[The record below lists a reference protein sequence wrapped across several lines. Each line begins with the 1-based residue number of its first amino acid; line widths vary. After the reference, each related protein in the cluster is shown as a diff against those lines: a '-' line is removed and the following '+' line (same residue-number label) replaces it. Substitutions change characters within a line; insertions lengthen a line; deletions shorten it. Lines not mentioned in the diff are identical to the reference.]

1 VQNAVAMNTPMLAR
15 LSPCLA
21 LLLSVAASSPA
32 LAQNIYK
39 CSHGGQVEYTDKP
52 CPGNGELLHRAND
65 TEIID
70 RYLRLG
76 QIDAAKSYADARQ
89 LQALYQQRLEA
100 HMQAES
106 ERTRRQADEAAAT
119 RQREQLEAQQQALAD
134 AEANRQHLLIE
145 NETLRQQ
152 NAQYQDELAQ
162 PQGIYASPY
171 WGASPRWPYRR
182 DRRDHDRDRDGDH
195 RGQHPIGP
203 RPPPFHP
210 CETLAGGRLRC

>member
-1 VQNAVAMNTPMLAR
+1 MPEAMNTSMLAR

-21 LLLSVAASSPA
+21 LLLSVAASPA
-32 LAQNIYK
+32 FAQNIYK
-39 CSHGGQVEYTDKP
+39 CSHRGQTEYTDKP
-52 CPGNGELLHRAND
+52 CPGSGELVHRADD

-76 QIDAAKSYADARQ
+76 QIDAAKNYADARQ

-100 HMQAES
+100 HVRAETERALRQAE
-106 ERTRRQADEAAAT
+106 EAAAAE
-119 RQREQLEAQQQALAD
+119 RQRDEQAQQQALAD
-134 AEANRQHLLIE
+134 AEANRQRLLIE

-162 PQGIYASPY
+162 PPGIYASPY
-171 WGASPRWPYRR
+171 WGVPPPRWPRR
-182 DRRDHDRDRDGDH
+182 HDGHRDRDHDRDRDDH
-195 RGQHPIGP
+195 PPIGP
-203 RPPPFHP
+203 RPPAFHP

>member
-1 VQNAVAMNTPMLAR
+1 MPEAMNTSMLTR

-21 LLLSVAASSPA
+21 LLLSVAVSSPA

-52 CPGNGELLHRAND
+52 CPGSGELVHRADD

-76 QIDAAKSYADARQ
+76 QLDAAKNYADARQ

-100 HMQAES
+100 HVQAEN
-106 ERTRRQADEAAAT
+106 ERAQRQAAEEAAAQ
-119 RQREQLEAQQQALAD
+119 QREQEAQQQQALAD

-145 NETLRQQ
+145 NEALRQQ
-152 NAQYQDELAQ
+152 NAQYRDELTQ
-162 PQGIYASPY
+162 PPGIYASPY
-171 WGASPRWPYRR
+171 WGASPRWPRR
-182 DRRDHDRDRDGDH
+182 HDGHRDRDHDRDHDSDR
-195 RGQHPIGP
+195 PIGP
-203 RPPPFHP
+203 RPPAFHP

>member
-1 VQNAVAMNTPMLAR
+1 MNTSTLAR
-15 LSPCLA
+15 FSPCLA
-21 LLLSVAASSPA
+21 LLLWVAASSPA

-52 CPGNGELLHRAND
+52 CPGSGELVHRADD

-76 QIDAAKSYADARQ
+76 QLDAAKNYADARQ
-89 LQALYQQRLEA
+89 LQALFQQRLEA
-100 HMQAES
+100 HVQAEN
-106 ERTRRQADEAAAT
+106 ERAQRQADEAAAT
-119 RQREQLEAQQQALAD
+119 AQQREQQAQQQALID

-152 NAQYQDELAQ
+152 NAQYQDELTQ
-162 PQGIYASPY
+162 PPGIYASPY
-171 WGASPRWPYRR
+171 WGAPPRWPRR
-182 DRRDHDRDRDGDH
+182 HDGHRDRDHDRDHDGH
-195 RGQHPIGP
+195 RPMGP
-203 RPPPFHP
+203 RPPAFHP